1 METKDQAQPYGVTPW
16 FKVWIAPRSIIREFL
31 DSPFPEK
38 NARLLAALA
47 GIITSI
53 EQLEKD
59 SLTAS
64 NVIINII
71 VGAIMGII
79 ALYLF
84 GFILRVTGSWFG
96 GEGDAEDLRTA
107 VTRGQN
113 VLTILLA
120 VFWIPKLLLFGLD
133 AFSSMFWSIDITNIP
148 KMILFIFEIPLSIWS
163 FVVFV
168 LSVAEAHRFSGWRS
182 LGACLISAFFVL
194 LLFLVILLPFLALS
208 F

>member
-1 METKDQAQPYGVTPW
+1 MVQ
-16 FKVWIAPRSIIREFL
+16 VWIAPRSIIIREFL

-38 NARLLAALA
+38 KARLLAALA

-84 GFILRVTGSWFG
+84 GFILRVTGNWFG
-96 GEGDAEDLRTA
+96 GEGDSEDLRTA

-120 VFWIPKLLLFGLD
+120 VF
-133 AFSSMFWSIDITNIP
+133 
-148 KMILFIFEIPLSIWS
+148 
-163 FVVFV
+163 
-168 LSVAEAHRFSGWRS
+168 
-182 LGACLISAFFVL
+182 
-194 LLFLVILLPFLALS
+194 
-208 F
+208 